1 MTAPKKA
8 FVWYDPEGDF
18 LEVTFDEKQ
27 GKMIDTAD
35 DRVMAKVDKE
45 GNILGFHILSVRT
58 LKGTKVAPFEV
69 DLTTRRAPRV
79 AKGA

>member
-45 GNILGFHILSVRT
+45 GNILGFHRLCTKSQFKAHGSTGSPRT
-58 LKGTKVAPFEV
+58 
-69 DLTTRRAPRV
+69 
-79 AKGA
+79 